1 MKICG
6 QEFDDGVIARIRRA
20 VAEEP
25 ELSRAGLSRLVC
37 QWLNWRAAT
46 GRLKEMSCRLALRRL
61 EQRGQLVLPAARSL
75 PGQPPRRRTR
85 HRAQRAVKIAGV
97 RCRLAELGPVE
108 LVQVGSCDSQAS
120 RVWNELMRRHH
131 YLGAGPLCGAQMRYL
146 VRSPQ
151 RGWLGGLAFSGAA
164 WRLKARDQ
172 WIGWSEPVRQQHL
185 ERVVGNSRF
194 LILPQIEVPH
204 LASKVLGMAMRRLA
218 SDWKQRY
225 GYEPLL
231 VETFVESGR
240 FRGTSYRAANWVEVG
255 QTQGRGRQDRDRH
268 GGKPV
273 KRIFVYPLQKRARQQ
288 LSQLPAATRP
298 PTPARPPAAAPADWA
313 EEEFGGAELGDRR
326 LSERLRVLARDFYAR
341 PEASLPGACR
351 SRAKTKAA
359 YRFLEHPETDMQR
372 LLAPHYRATQK
383 RVSRHGVVLAV
394 QDTSSL
400 NYSAHPATEDL
411 GPIGSQSEGPVGL
424 LLHSTLAFSLEGTP
438 LGLLDVQCWAR
449 DPAEFGKKHRRKQR
463 LIEEKESVKWLHSFQ
478 AAGQAQRQCRATQV
492 VSVGDREADIYELFH
507 LALAEPAGPKLL
519 VRAEQK
525 RVLADEQGPLWDG
538 VAHQPLAGIQEI
550 RVPRRAQRA
559 ARIAGLEVRFAPV
572 TLRPPRLKPRLGAL
586 TLWAVLAQEAEP
598 PPGSEPVCWMLLTT
612 CPVDSFQAAC
622 EKLRWYS
629 LRWNIEVFHRTLKS
643 GCQIE
648 QRQLGSA
655 DRLEACLAIDL
666 VVAWRIFHLAKLGR
680 ETPHVPCTVY
690 FEESEWK
697 ALVAYITQNPHPPH
711 QPPSLY
717 QAMRMVAS
725 LGGFLGR
732 KGDGEPGTQTLWLG
746 LQSLDT
752 MAAMWRLLTGP
763 PRAHPPPVSSD
774 LTYG

>member
-1 MKICG
+1 VRICG
-6 QEFDDGVIARIRRA
+6 QEFSDELIARIGRV

-25 ELSRAGLSRLVC
+25 ELSRAALSRRVC
-37 QWLNWRAAT
+37 QWLDWRAAN
-46 GRLKEMSCRLALRRL
+46 GRWKQMSCRLALGRL
-61 EQRGQLVLPAARSL
+61 ERQGQLVLPAARSR
-75 PGQPPRRRTR
+75 PGQQRRGRPRD
-85 HRAQRAVKIAGV
+85 RAPRAVETAKV
-97 RCRLAELGPVE
+97 RCGLAQLGPVE
-108 LVQVGSCDSQAS
+108 LVPVASGDSPAS

-146 VRSPQ
+146 VRSPE
-151 RGWLGGLAFSGAA
+151 RGWLGGLAFSAAA

-172 WIGWSEPVRQQHL
+172 WIGWSESVRQQHL

-194 LILPQIEVPH
+194 LILPQVAVPH
-204 LASKVLGMAMRRLA
+204 LASKVLGMATRRLA

-255 QTQGRGRQDRDRH
+255 QTQGRGRQDRDRQ
-268 GGKPV
+268 GSEPV

-288 LSQLPAATRP
+288 LSQLPVAIRP
-298 PTPARPPAAAPADWA
+298 SAPPRPPAVAPADWA
-313 EEEFGGAELGDRR
+313 EEEFAGTELGDRR
-326 LSERLRVLARDFYAR
+326 LSERLLVLARDFYAR

-372 LLAPHYRATQK
+372 LLAPHYRATQQ

-411 GPIGSQSEGPVGL
+411 GPIASQSEGPMGL

-463 LIEEKESVKWLHSFQ
+463 LIEDKESAKWLHSFQ
-478 AAGQAQRQCRATQV
+478 AATQAQGQCRGTQV

-507 LALAEPAGPKLL
+507 LALAQPEGPKLL
-519 VRAEQK
+519 VRAQQK

-538 VAHQPLAGIQEI
+538 VASQPLAGIQEI

-572 TLRPPRLKPRLGAL
+572 TLRPPRLKPYLGPL
-586 TLWAVLAQEAEP
+586 TLWAVLAEERQP
-598 PPGSEPVCWMLLTT
+598 PSGSEPVCWMLLTT

-655 DRLEACLAIDL
+655 DRLEACLAIDV

-763 PRAHPPPVSSD
+763 PRAHPPPVSSEP
-774 LTYG
+774 TYG

>member
-1 MKICG
+1 M
-6 QEFDDGVIARIRRA
+6 ARIGRA

-25 ELSRAGLSRLVC
+25 ELSRAALSRRVC
-37 QWLNWRAAT
+37 QWLNWRAAN
-46 GRLKEMSCRLALRRL
+46 GRCKEMSCRLALRRL
-61 EQRGQLVLPAARSL
+61 EQRGQLVLPAARSR
-75 PGQPPRRRTR
+75 PGQQPRRRAR
-85 HRAQRAVKIAGV
+85 DRAQRAVKIAGV
-97 RCRLAELGPVE
+97 RCRLAQLGPVE

-120 RVWNELMRRHH
+120 RVWKELMRRHH

-146 VRSPQ
+146 VRSRQ

-194 LILPQIEVPH
+194 LILPQVEVPH
-204 LASKVLGMAMRRLA
+204 LASKVLGMATRRLA

-231 VETFVESGR
+231 IETFVESGR

-255 QTQGRGRQDRDRH
+255 QTQGRGRQDRERH
-268 GGKPV
+268 CKEPV
-273 KRIFVYPLQKRARQQ
+273 KRVFVYPLQKRARQQ
-288 LSQLPAATRP
+288 LRQLPVAILPSAP
-298 PTPARPPAAAPADWA
+298 PRQPTAGAADWA

-326 LSERLRVLARDFYAR
+326 LSERLLVLARDFYAR

-359 YRFLEHPETDMQR
+359 YRFLEHSDTDMQR
-372 LLAPHYRATQK
+372 LLAPHYRATQQ
-383 RVSRHGVVLAV
+383 RVSHQAVVLAV

-400 NYSAHPATEDL
+400 NYSAHPATENL

-424 LLHSTLAFSLEGTP
+424 LLHSTMAFSLEGTP

-449 DPAEFGKKHRRKQR
+449 DNAAFGKRHRRKQR
-463 LIEEKESVKWLHSFQ
+463 AIEEKESAKWLQSFQ
-478 AAGQAQRQCRATQV
+478 AAAQTQCQCRASQV
-492 VSVGDREADIYELFH
+492 ISVGDREADIYELFG
-507 LALAEPAGPKLL
+507 LALAQPDGPKLL
-519 VRAEQK
+519 VRAEHK
-525 RVLADEQGPLWDG
+525 RVLADEQGPLWEV
-538 VAHQPLAGIQEI
+538 VADQPVAGIQEI

-572 TLRPPRLKPRLGAL
+572 TLRPPRLKPHLGPL
-586 TLWAVLAQEAEP
+586 TLWAILAQERQP
-598 PPGSEPVCWMLLTT
+598 PSGSEPICWMLLTT
-612 CPVDSFQAAC
+612 CPVDNFQAAC
-622 EKLRWYS
+622 EKLRWYA

-697 ALVAYITQNPHPPH
+697 ALVAYITQNPTPLD

-763 PRAHPPPVSSD
+763 PRAHPPPVSSSA
-774 LTYG
+774 TYG